1 MPPNSRNRGLALLV
15 CTLTFCRRVWDK
27 NKSDWIRLIARVP
40 PPGSRCGGVQHHSSF
55 AERPKGPRTRYE
67 RLIAIEKQV
76 GILEPL
82 ERLP

>member
-40 PPGSRCGGVQHHSSF
+40 PPARAVAACNIIVPSL
-55 AERPKGPRTRYE
+55 KGQR
-67 RLIAIEKQV
+67 A
-76 GILEPL
+76 L
-82 ERLP
+82 ERAMND